1 MKQPG
6 AYVITHKASGCIYVG
21 STGDLRVRRQLHL
34 SSLRV
39 GNHKN
44 GRLQDLFIEDDR
56 LEFVDYPTASKDDAL
71 TKEQEL
77 IDYHKGPLL
86 LNVHTLDVRNP
97 SASRAANGYR
107 HSKETRERMRV
118 SQTGKTITE
127 ECKQK
132 MRESS
137 PRALPVMIEGK
148 RYPSVIEASRA
159 LGMTFSAV
167 RSRLKA
173 AKHTNWFYLTESEK

>member
-1 MKQPG
+1 MRPG
-6 AYVITHKASGCIYVG
+6 AYTITHIASGSIYVG
-21 STGDLRVRRQLHL
+21 STGDLDVRKRLHL
-34 SSLRV
+34 SALRL
-39 GNHKN
+39 GDHRND
-44 GRLQDLFIEDDR
+44 RLQDLFIEDDR
-56 LEFVDYPTASKDDAL
+56 LEFVEYPTATKHDAL

-77 IDYHKGPLL
+77 INYHKSPLL

-107 HSKETRERMRV
+107 HSEETRRKIAAGN
-118 SQTGKTITE
+118 TGKVLTE
-127 ECKQK
+127 KCKQK

-173 AKHTNWFYLTESEK
+173 AKHTNWLYLTESEK